1 MIMMRSA
8 DGKVALDAGAK
19 DEENGSAKCHSGNKL
34 FGGTLF
40 SGNKLFVVTLL
51 KKNQYE

>member
-19 DEENGSAKCHSGNKL
+19 DEEYGSAKCHSGNKL
-34 FGGTLF
+34 Y
-40 SGNKLFVVTLL
+40 VVTLL
-51 KKNQYE
+51 KSTNINREVSFWKQIIR